1 MPGSGT
7 WGKAGAGEASGVGWK
22 PSGVPE
28 ILAAASLDPEPY
40 VVVAV
45 PRLLEASLRLA
56 VAGLH
61 QPWFLEVEEGEARLT
76 VRAGEWAL
84 VASRFPGAATA
95 GPYRLLS
102 FPATAPAAG
111 TAESPATGPA
121 EGHGSARDLARRL
134 QQQGVAVRLLTS
146 FFRDHLLLPAE
157 ALSVLAADE
166 AGIPRA
172 GGEGAGGEP

>member
-1 MPGSGT
+1 MPT
-7 WGKAGAGEASGVGWK
+7 WKLSGVRE
-22 PSGVPE
+22 V
-28 ILAAASLDPEPY
+28 LAAASLDPEPY
-40 VVVAV
+40 VVVSV
-45 PRLLEASLRLA
+45 PRPLEASLRLA

-61 QPWFLEVEEGEARLT
+61 QPWFLEVEEGVVRLT

-84 VASRFPGAATA
+84 VASRFPRAATA

-166 AGIPRA
+166 VGIPRA

>member
-1 MPGSGT
+1 V
-7 WGKAGAGEASGVGWK
+7 GVRE
-22 PSGVPE
+22 V
-28 ILAAASLDPEPY
+28 LAAASLDPEPY
-40 VVVAV
+40 VVVSV
-45 PRLLEASLRLA
+45 PRPFEASLRLA

-61 QPWFLEVEEGEARLT
+61 QPWFLEVEEGVVRLT

-84 VASRFPGAATA
+84 VAPRFPGAATV

-102 FPATAPAAG
+102 FPAT
-111 TAESPATGPA
+111 EPA

-166 AGIPRA
+166 ADIPRA